1 MSTLCPLDTLQVPQT
16 SFQMFTN
23 AIWENIITRLYN
35 VAQRNQCL
43 FIHKHPIC
51 TACVQLGTLIVKSVL
66 QFLSD
71 ALMLI

>member
-1 MSTLCPLDTLQVPQT
+1 MSTLCPQDTLQVPQT

-23 AIWENIITRLYN
+23 AIRENIITRLYN
-35 VAQRNQCL
+35 VAQLNPCI

-51 TACVQLGTLIVKSVL
+51 TAYVQLGTLIVRSVL

-71 ALMLI
+71 ALILI